1 MLVMSRFVVLIC
13 HVFLKLL
20 SDLFWLGTAGVGHP
34 QLSAAMVTH

>member
-1 MLVMSRFVVLIC
+1 MLVMSHFVVLI
-13 HVFLKLL
+13 FLKLL